1 MFSDIASVKL
11 GSTVQPFLFQPG
23 AQLDSNSKRMRMNEN
38 SIISGNLMNAHQSV
52 DSTASYKVN
61 IEYINRIY
69 YLINCKDISR

>member
-1 MFSDIASVKL
+1 MGSVIQL
-11 GSTVQPFLFQPG
+11 FLFQPG

-61 IEYINRIY
+61 IVLETGYIT
-69 YLINCKDISR
+69 LLTCKDIIS